1 VATTPPIGK
10 VTPLLELVDLTAGY
24 GGGAVLRGVN
34 LKVERGT
41 IACIV
46 GPNGAGKSTV
56 FRAVSGL
63 LEIMGGS
70 ILVDGQRTD
79 QLTSAEITKAGIAQ
93 VPQSNGLFPTL
104 TVKENVLMGAYLIRR
119 QRALVKERYEHV
131 AALYPVVGERA
142 RHKSRNQYGG
152 PRRMV
157 EFARALMLDPKLV
170 LLDEP
175 SVGLD
180 PIILAQV
187 KEAILTMNQ
196 TGKTVILVE
205 QNVRFGFSVSTE
217 GIVMESG
224 RVLIQ
229 APAKELLENPE
240 MGQLFFGGVVKTP
253 AADDEELTDV
263 C

>member
-1 VATTPPIGK
+1 M
-10 VTPLLELVDLTAGY
+10 
-24 GGGAVLRGVN
+24 
-34 LKVERGT
+34 
-41 IACIV
+41 

-70 ILVDGQRTD
+70 IVVDGKPIH
-79 QLTSAEITKAGIAQ
+79 QLSSAEITKAGVAQ

-119 QRALVKERYEHV
+119 QRALVKERYAHV
-131 AALYPVVGERA
+131 ASLYPVVGERA
-142 RHKSRNQYGG
+142 RDKAGNLSGDQ
-152 PRRMV
+152 RRMV

-180 PIILAQV
+180 PIILGQV
-187 KEAILTMNQ
+187 REAILTMHQ
-196 TGKTVILVE
+196 AGKTVVLVE
-205 QNVRFGFSVSTE
+205 QNVRFGFGVSAQ

-224 RVLIQ
+224 RVLMQ

-240 MGQLFFGGVVKTP
+240 MGQLFFGGVVATKQ
-253 AADDEELTDV
+253 AAPDDQEMADV
-263 C
+263 R

>member
-1 VATTPPIGK
+1 
-10 VTPLLELVDLTAGY
+10 LLELVDLTAGY

-34 LKVERGT
+34 LKVERGA

-63 LEIMGGS
+63 LEVMGGS
-70 ILVDGQRTD
+70 ILVDGEPIH

-93 VPQSNGLFPTL
+93 VPQSNGIFPAL
-104 TVKENVLMGAYLIRR
+104 TVKENVLMGGYLIRR
-119 QRALVKERYEHV
+119 QRGLVKERYEHV
-131 AALYPVVGERA
+131 ASLYPVVRERA
-142 RHKSRNQYGG
+142 RDKAGNLSGG
-152 PRRMV
+152 QRRMV

-187 KEAILTMNQ
+187 REAILTMNQ
-196 TGKTVILVE
+196 AGKTIVLVE
-205 QNVRFGFSVSTE
+205 QNVRFGFNVATE

-224 RVLIQ
+224 RVLMQ
-229 APAKELLENPE
+229 APAQALLANPE
-240 MGQLFFGGVVKTP
+240 MATLFFGGAVETAETVAT
-253 AADDEELTDV
+253 AIEDDQLTDV

>member
-1 VATTPPIGK
+1 M
-10 VTPLLELVDLTAGY
+10 LELIDLTAGY

-34 LKVERGT
+34 LKVERGA

-56 FRAVSGL
+56 FRAISGL
-63 LEIMGGS
+63 LEVMGGS
-70 ILVDGQRTD
+70 IVVDGQPVHG
-79 QLTSAEITKAGIAQ
+79 LTSAEITKAGIAQ

-119 QRALVKERYEHV
+119 QRALVRQRYEHV
-131 AALYPVVGERA
+131 AALYPVVRERA
-142 RHKSRNQYGG
+142 HDKAGNLSGG
-152 PRRMV
+152 QRRMV

-180 PIILAQV
+180 PMILAQV
-187 KEAILTMNQ
+187 REAIITMHQ
-196 TGKTVILVE
+196 AGKTIVLVE
-205 QNVRFGFSVSTE
+205 QNVRFGFGVSTE

-224 RVLIQ
+224 RVLMQ

-240 MGQLFFGGVVKTP
+240 MATLFFGGVIEGKET
-253 AADDEELTDV
+253 AADGEELPDV